1 MMSEIWQ
8 FGALILAG
16 IAAAVAWFFIIYK
29 PRHTVEGEGEP
40 ADPLESTP
48 EDEEKS

>member
-1 MMSEIWQ
+1 MMAEVWQ
-8 FGALILAG
+8 FGILILAG

-40 ADPLESTP
+40 DNPADNASK
-48 EDEEKS
+48 DEEKS